1 MKLIAHRGNTEG
13 PNPLEENKI
22 EYIEEAIENG
32 FDVEIDIWFFPQT
45 NQFFLG
51 HDKPDYPATIFWLA
65 KNIDKLWIH
74 CKNIDALYEFSSNTS
89 GYNYFW
95 HDTDRYTLT
104 SKDYIWT
111 YPGQSYNPK
120 SIIVMPETMKVFP
133 SFIMELED
141 MKAYNCY
148 GICSDY
154 VSKMK

>member
-104 SKDYIWT
+104 SKDYIWA

-133 SFIMELED
+133 SFIMELGD